1 MSELKVLETR
11 KITVFDLAANFNKVY
26 DTNTTSW
33 SDVAAMVEADGHSL
47 DNKSAILGSSKAH
60 LVLPDAN
67 IPEGEQRIFLVQK
80 KMDSGAKAF
89 SDMTYLELRRA
100 CKGMDTGSNPTKTSL
115 VKLLTTGSKY
125 KETKKLKEKKAIV
138 AKVKKQVA
146 DSSPVLKDRV
156 DMLEQKLGEMYSIF
170 NETFLKLSGKVKME
184 KAVIVKTQL
193 SVEEEARQL
202 ANLLR

>member
-89 SDMTYLELRRA
+89 SDMSYLELRRA
-100 CKGMDTGSNPTKTSL
+100 CVGMDTGSNPTKTQL
-115 VKLLTTGSKY
+115 VKLLSDKSGY
-125 KETKKLKEKKAIV
+125 KATKKLKEKKAIV
-138 AKVKKQVA
+138 TTVKKKVVE
-146 DSSPVLKDRV
+146 SSPVLEDRIN
-156 DMLEQKLGEMYSIF
+156 MLEQKIGEMYVIF
-170 NETFLKLSGKVKME
+170 NETFSKLSGKIKME
-184 KAVIVKTQL
+184 KAVIVQKQL
-193 SVEEEARQL
+193 SIEEEARQL
-202 ANLLR
+202 ANLLK